1 MQGAKSI
8 DWITE
13 TMLSIPPPP
22 APPKFSKPT
31 AGIGTSSSMQGSV
44 SNSAPAAV
52 AELSSD
58 SKSVYDNLW
67 ADPMQATTSSAN
79 PAISAYNA
87 GRLVK
92 FCICWIVFM
101 M

>member
-22 APPKFSKPT
+22 APPKFAQKT
-31 AGIGTSSSMQGSV
+31 GTSSV
-44 SNSAPAAV
+44 SITEGNTTVSAPTTAV

-67 ADPMQATTSSAN
+67 AEPTQATTSAAN
-79 PAISAYNA
+79 NNPVISAYNA
-87 GRLVK
+87 GR
-92 FCICWIVFM
+92 
-101 M
+101 

>member
-8 DWITE
+8 DWITDLM
-13 TMLSIPPPP
+13 TSIPPPP

-31 AGIGTSSSMQGSV
+31 TATGTSSSVTQG
-44 SNSAPAAV
+44 NATISAPPPPPAAV
-52 AELSSD
+52 VTELSSD

-67 ADPMQATTSSAN
+67 ADPTTSTANNN

-87 GRLVK
+87 GR
-92 FCICWIVFM
+92 
-101 M
+101 

>member
-13 TMLSIPPPP
+13 TMMSIPPPP

-31 AGIGTSSSMQGSV
+31 TGTGTSSVTQGSATV
-44 SNSAPAAV
+44 SAPPAV

-67 ADPMQATTSSAN
+67 ADPTQSTTSTAHNN
-79 PAISAYNA
+79 PALSAYNA
-87 GRLVK
+87 GR
-92 FCICWIVFM
+92 
-101 M
+101 

>member
-1 MQGAKSI
+1 
-8 DWITE
+8 
-13 TMLSIPPPP
+13 
-22 APPKFSKPT
+22 
-31 AGIGTSSSMQGSV
+31 MQGSV